1 MSANPTPS
9 TAALHPPLLELRP
22 APGDSSVDAATLT
35 ALMQQVAAGDREAF
49 AELYE
54 LTVAVLFAFA
64 RRVLRDP
71 ADVEEIICD
80 VYIQAWQRAQQYQ
93 PDRGP
98 VMAWLVVMC
107 RARAIDRYRHNQ
119 SRSCVA
125 SAGGI
130 FAEAPATDAG
140 PCDLLSALQNGSAI
154 HGAIERL
161 SPVRQ
166 RLLALAFFY
175 DLTHSEIADAT
186 NLAEGTVKSHIRRAL
201 ATLRKDLRG
210 ATE

>member
-1 MSANPTPS
+1 M
-9 TAALHPPLLELRP
+9 
-22 APGDSSVDAATLT
+22 DAATLT
-35 ALMQQVAAGDREAF
+35 ALMRQVASGDRDAF
-49 AELYE
+49 GELYK
-54 LTVAVLFAFA
+54 LTVAVLFSFA

-80 VYIQAWQRAQQYQ
+80 VYFQAWQRAQHYR
-93 PDRGP
+93 PERGP

-107 RARAIDRYRHNQ
+107 RARAIDRYRQNQ
-119 SRSCVA
+119 TRSYVA
-125 SAGGI
+125 SAGGT
-130 FAEAPATDAG
+130 FPGAPATDAG

-154 HGAIERL
+154 HRAIERL

-175 DLTHSEIADAT
+175 DLTHSEIALAT

-201 ATLRKDLRG
+201 GTLRKDLRS
-210 ATE
+210 AAE